1 MHRHYVS
8 NFHVYS
14 NKDPLFCMLL
24 HQTMVV
30 PPTHPDG
37 VHPSSHCSEGGGVR
51 YIIHGKDA
59 VGLSVVL
66 LGDAAKPKKQI
77 RCKTSC
83 TSDDF
88 VCLCKHV

>member
-1 MHRHYVS
+1 
-8 NFHVYS
+8 
-14 NKDPLFCMLL
+14 MLL

-77 RCKTSC
+77 
-83 TSDDF
+83 
-88 VCLCKHV
+88 